1 MSKTDPTSASS
12 YIYDGMD
19 VTHMHRYFV
28 PPILKLVEQW
38 KPRRLLDYGCGNGAL
53 CRELK
58 KHGVEEVVGMDPSE
72 TGIIEARTAAPEI
85 SFFNHSVYDALP
97 SEHHGAYDMVVST
110 EVVEHL
116 YAPRALP
123 QRLKQALRPG
133 GIVIVT
139 TPYHGYLKNLAI
151 CLLNKWDSHH
161 TVFWDHGHIKFWS
174 KDTLRKLFED
184 EGFEFLSFQGLGRL
198 PYLWMTM
205 LMVFRKPESES

>member
-1 MSKTDPTSASS
+1 MNQPDR
-12 YIYDGMD
+12 
-19 VTHMHRYFV
+19 HFV

-53 CRELK
+53 CRCLK
-58 KHGVEEVVGMDPSE
+58 SHGVEKVIGMDPSE
-72 TGIIEARTAAPEI
+72 TGINQAKNAAQDI
-85 SFFNHSVYDALP
+85 NFYNHSVYDRLP
-97 SEHHGAYDMVVST
+97 SEHEAVYDMVVST

-123 QRLKQALRPG
+123 QRLNQALRPG
-133 GIVIVT
+133 GIAIVT
-139 TPYHGYLKNLAI
+139 TPYHGYWKNLAI

-174 KDTLRKLFED
+174 KATLQKLFQD

-205 LMVFRKPESES
+205 LMVFRKPEQEI